1 LYINNQDSELRTNCT
16 IGLTKRRFP
25 ILLCTLV
32 ISAIFSPAGA
42 QSGDGSLAGTREVG
56 LLATARFL
64 SKEYSVED
72 RRSGFGGNFV
82 MASHFRSHLAVQ
94 GGLGIAYSRQEGTYY
109 KPPLFTFTPTLS
121 LLLQTSTA
129 SDFQPYALLG
139 AGYEFVRFT
148 HPRCDCEQSKSLGIG
163 NAGVGFRKM
172 FSDRRALRFEVT
184 SQIGKGGPAF
194 SVSTG
199 ASLFVGGPRGVMRKS
214 QPRPPERVRPEPPL
228 VVPPARTPQ
237 TIPSTTPSRPA
248 QVQPST
254 PTTTAPRPTA
264 LPALLAGPPGK
275 ILLTIDGT
283 KVDFNKPT
291 WRNDAE
297 PLLDE
302 LVVDMT
308 SEGGQ
313 RVKISVEGHTDN
325 IGSDA
330 ANMAIGLDRARAIR
344 EHLIASGISADRIE
358 IRSAG
363 EGSPIAPNTT
373 ALGRQQ
379 NRRIVIRKEN

>member
-1 LYINNQDSELRTNCT
+1 
-16 IGLTKRRFP
+16 
-25 ILLCTLV
+25 
-32 ISAIFSPAGA
+32 
-42 QSGDGSLAGTREVG
+42 
-56 LLATARFL
+56 
-64 SKEYSVED
+64 
-72 RRSGFGGNFV
+72 
-82 MASHFRSHLAVQ
+82 
-94 GGLGIAYSRQEGTYY
+94 
-109 KPPLFTFTPTLS
+109 
-121 LLLQTSTA
+121 
-129 SDFQPYALLG
+129 
-139 AGYEFVRFT
+139 
-148 HPRCDCEQSKSLGIG
+148 
-163 NAGVGFRKM
+163 
-172 FSDRRALRFEVT
+172 
-184 SQIGKGGPAF
+184 
-194 SVSTG
+194 
-199 ASLFVGGPRGVMRKS
+199 
-214 QPRPPERVRPEPPL
+214 VRPEPPL